1 MLLGGGFTLVL
12 MILEKSDHTPQWFTS
27 LGLDAAVYGIA
38 VSLIA
43 FVIGSIL
50 FKDKVKQTILVK

>member
-1 MLLGGGFTLVL
+1 

-43 FVIGSIL
+43 FVIGSLL
-50 FKDKVKQTILVK
+50 FKDKIDSKVLEALKS